1 MLIPILLSV
10 TLALILLAALYKIR
24 ILRRGYDE
32 LTENIKDQV
41 SGKTGIPIAL
51 TTADPKARKCAETLN
66 RELQILREE
75 RSRFEGGNRAVK
87 DAVTGISHDLRT
99 PLTAIK
105 SYLEMIEEEPDEELR
120 KEYLA
125 RIRSRTDALSE
136 LTEELFK
143 YTTSSDQ
150 ANRIPEEESEDQ
162 DIRRILE
169 ECLISFYAA
178 FGKKGIEPRITM
190 PDVPVIARCRRKDA
204 NRIFE
209 NIIGNALKYSEGDLT
224 IVLTKDAEVT
234 FENPAPSLT
243 PLTVSKLFDR
253 YYTVNDAEGSTGLGF
268 SIAKELME
276 KNGGTIEA
284 TLADNDLC
292 LKLNFAQ

>member
-1 MLIPILLSV
+1 MHLIVIITLSIILI
-10 TLALILLAALYKIR
+10 LALLKIR

-41 SGKTGIPIAL
+41 SGKTGVPVTL
-51 TTADPKARKCAETLN
+51 STSDPKARRCAEVLN
-66 RELQILREE
+66 RELKVLNEE
-75 RSRFEGGNRAVK
+75 RVRFDGGNQTVK

-125 RIRSRTDALSE
+125 RIKNRTDALSD

-150 ANRIPEEESEDQ
+150 ANRISEDTTEEQ

-178 FGKKGIEPRITM
+178 FGKKGIEPDITM
-190 PDVPVIARCRRKDA
+190 PETPVIARCRRRDA

-209 NIIGNALKYSEGDLT
+209 NIISNALKYSEGNVTVTMTD
-224 IVLTKDAEVT
+224 DATVT

-243 PLTVSKLFDR
+243 PLMVSKLFDR
-253 YYTVNDAEGSTGLGF
+253 YYTVNDAKGSTGLGF
-268 SIAKELME
+268 SIARELTE
-276 KNGGTIEA
+276 QNGGTIEA
-284 TLADNDLC
+284 VMEDEKLRII
-292 LKLNFAQ
+292 LNFSH

>member
-1 MLIPILLSV
+1 MQLIVIIALSILLI
-10 TLALILLAALYKIR
+10 LALIKIR
-24 ILRRGYDE
+24 YLRKGYDE

-41 SGKTGIPIAL
+41 SGKTGVPVTL
-51 TTADPKARKCAETLN
+51 STSDPKARRCAEALN
-66 RELQILREE
+66 RELKILNEE
-75 RSRFEGGNRAVK
+75 KVRFEGGNQTVK

-125 RIRSRTDALSE
+125 RIKNRTDALSD

-143 YTTSSDQ
+143 YTTSSDRSD
-150 ANRIPEEESEDQ
+150 AVSHEDIEDQ

-169 ECLISFYAA
+169 ECLISFYAS
-178 FGKKGIEPRITM
+178 FGKKGIEPKITM
-190 PDVPVIARCRRKDA
+190 PEAAVLARCSRKDA

-209 NIIGNALKYSEGDLT
+209 NMIGNALKYSEGDLT
-224 IVLTKDAEVT
+224 IVLTSDAKVT

-243 PLTVSKLFDR
+243 PLTVSKLFDK

-268 SIAKELME
+268 SIAKELIE
-276 KNGGTIEA
+276 RNGGSIEA
-284 TLADNDLC
+284 SLTGTDLRIE
-292 LKLNFAQ
+292 LNFAR

>member
-1 MLIPILLSV
+1 MHLIVIITLSIILI
-10 TLALILLAALYKIR
+10 LALLKIR

-41 SGKTGIPIAL
+41 SGKTGVPVTL
-51 TTADPKARKCAETLN
+51 STSDPKARRCAEVLN
-66 RELQILREE
+66 RELKVLNEE
-75 RSRFEGGNRAVK
+75 RVRFDGGNQTVK

-125 RIRSRTDALSE
+125 RIKNRTDALSD

-150 ANRIPEEESEDQ
+150 ANRISEDTTEEQ

-178 FGKKGIEPRITM
+178 FGKKGIEPDITM
-190 PDVPVIARCRRKDA
+190 PETPVIARCRRRDA

-209 NIIGNALKYSEGDLT
+209 NIISNALKYSEGNVTVTMTD
-224 IVLTKDAEVT
+224 DATVT

-243 PLTVSKLFDR
+243 PLMVSKLFDR
-253 YYTVNDAEGSTGLGF
+253 YYTVNDAKGSTGLGF
-268 SIAKELME
+268 SIARELTE
-276 KNGGTIEA
+276 QNGGTIEA
-284 TLADNDLC
+284 VMEDENLRII
-292 LKLNFAQ
+292 LKFAH

>member
-1 MLIPILLSV
+1 MHLIVIITLSIILI
-10 TLALILLAALYKIR
+10 LALLKIR

-41 SGKTGIPIAL
+41 SGKTGVPVTL
-51 TTADPKARKCAETLN
+51 STSDPKARRCAEVLN
-66 RELQILREE
+66 RELKVLNEE
-75 RSRFEGGNRAVK
+75 RVRFDGGNQTVK

-125 RIRSRTDALSE
+125 RIKNRTDALSD

-150 ANRIPEEESEDQ
+150 ANRISEDTTEEQ

-178 FGKKGIEPRITM
+178 FGKKGIEPDITM
-190 PDVPVIARCRRKDA
+190 PETPVIARCRRRDA

-209 NIIGNALKYSEGDLT
+209 NIISNALKYSEGNVTVTMTD
-224 IVLTKDAEVT
+224 DATVT
-234 FENPAPSLT
+234 FENLAPSLT
-243 PLTVSKLFDR
+243 PLMVSKLFDR
-253 YYTVNDAEGSTGLGF
+253 YYTVNDAKGSTGLGF
-268 SIAKELME
+268 SIARELTE
-276 KNGGTIEA
+276 QNGGTIEA
-284 TLADNDLC
+284 VMEDEKLRII
-292 LKLNFAQ
+292 LNFSH

>member
-1 MLIPILLSV
+1 MHLIVIITLSIILI
-10 TLALILLAALYKIR
+10 LALLKIR

-41 SGKTGIPIAL
+41 SGKTGVPVTL
-51 TTADPKARKCAETLN
+51 STSDPKARRCAEVLN
-66 RELQILREE
+66 RELKVLNEE
-75 RSRFEGGNRAVK
+75 RVRFDGGNQTVK

-125 RIRSRTDALSE
+125 RIKNRTDALSD

-150 ANRIPEEESEDQ
+150 ANRISEDTTEEQ

-178 FGKKGIEPRITM
+178 FGKKGIEPDITM
-190 PDVPVIARCRRKDA
+190 PETPVIARCRRRDA

-209 NIIGNALKYSEGDLT
+209 NIISNALKYSEGNVTVTMTD
-224 IVLTKDAEVT
+224 DATVT

-243 PLTVSKLFDR
+243 PLMVSKLFDR
-253 YYTVNDAEGSTGLGF
+253 YYTVNDAKGSTGLGF
-268 SIAKELME
+268 SIARELTE
-276 KNGGTIEA
+276 QNGGTIEA
-284 TLADNDLC
+284 VMEDEKLRII
-292 LKLNFAQ
+292 LKFAH

>member
-1 MLIPILLSV
+1 MGILIGIVIISAVLLI
-10 TLALILLAALYKIR
+10 LALIKI
-24 ILRRGYDE
+24 ISLQKGYDD
-32 LTENIKDQV
+32 LTENINDQI
-41 SGKTGIPIAL
+41 TGETGTPITL
-51 TTADPKARKCAETLN
+51 STADPHARKCADTLN
-66 RELQILREE
+66 TELKKLREE
-75 RSRFEGGNRAVK
+75 RIRHEQGNRK
-87 DAVTGISHDLRT
+87 IKEAVTGISHDLRT

-105 SYLEMIEEEPDEELR
+105 SYIEMIEEEPDEELR
-120 KEYLA
+120 KEYLE
-125 RIRSRTDALSE
+125 RIKNRTDALSE

-150 ANRIPEEESEDQ
+150 ANRISEEAAEEQ

-190 PDVPVIARCRRKDA
+190 PENPVTVKCRRKDA

-209 NIIGNALKYSEGDLT
+209 NIISNALKYSEGDVT
-224 IVLTKDAEVT
+224 VTMKDDAEVT

-243 PLTVSKLFDR
+243 PLMVSKLFDK

-268 SIAKELME
+268 SIAKELTE
-276 KNGGTIEA
+276 KNGGSINA
-284 TLADNDLC
+284 SLSDGNLRII
-292 LKLNFAQ
+292 LKFAH

>member
-1 MLIPILLSV
+1 MLIPILLSIV
-10 TLALILLAALYKIR
+10 LALILIAALYKIR

-41 SGKTGIPIAL
+41 SGKTGVPITL
-51 TTADPKARKCAETLN
+51 TTADPKARRCAEVLN
-66 RELQILREE
+66 RELKVLNKE
-75 RSRFEGGNRAVK
+75 RVRFEGGNKTVK

-99 PLTAIK
+99 PLTAIR
-105 SYLEMIEEEPDEELR
+105 SYLEMIEEEPDEDVR
-120 KEYLA
+120 KEYLE
-125 RIRSRTDALSE
+125 RIRNRTDALSE

-150 ANRIPEEESEDQ
+150 ANRISEDTTEEQ

-178 FGKKGIEPRITM
+178 FGKKGIEPDITM
-190 PDVPVIARCRRKDA
+190 PETPVIARCRRRDA

-209 NIIGNALKYSEGDLT
+209 NIISNALKYSEGNVTVTMTD
-224 IVLTKDAEVT
+224 DATVT

-243 PLTVSKLFDR
+243 PLMVSKLFDR
-253 YYTVNDAEGSTGLGF
+253 YYTVNDAKGSTGLGF
-268 SIAKELME
+268 SIARELTE
-276 KNGGTIEA
+276 QNGGTIEA
-284 TLADNDLC
+284 VMEDEKLRII
-292 LKLNFAQ
+292 LKFAH

>member
-1 MLIPILLSV
+1 MHLIVIITLSIILI
-10 TLALILLAALYKIR
+10 LALLKIR

-41 SGKTGIPIAL
+41 SGKTGVPVTL
-51 TTADPKARKCAETLN
+51 STSDPKARRCAEVLN
-66 RELQILREE
+66 RELKVLNEE
-75 RSRFEGGNRAVK
+75 RVRFDGGNQTVK

-125 RIRSRTDALSE
+125 RIKNRTDALSD

-150 ANRIPEEESEDQ
+150 ANRISEDTTEEQ

-178 FGKKGIEPRITM
+178 FGKKGIEPDITM
-190 PDVPVIARCRRKDA
+190 PETPVIARCRRRDA

-209 NIIGNALKYSEGDLT
+209 NIISNALKYSEGNVTVTMTD
-224 IVLTKDAEVT
+224 DATVT

-243 PLTVSKLFDR
+243 PLMVSKLFDR
-253 YYTVNDAEGSTGLGF
+253 YYTVNDAKGSTGLGF
-268 SIAKELME
+268 SIARELTE
-276 KNGGTIEA
+276 QNGGTIEA
-284 TLADNDLC
+284 VMEDEKLRII
-292 LKLNFAQ
+292 LKFTH